1 MALTRAMLKGM
12 DKLTEE
18 EVNTII
24 NAHRETV
31 DGLKEERDAL
41 KTERDQ
47 YKADAEK
54 LPVVQKELDD
64 MKKDGG
70 DWQKKYEDEHKA
82 FDDFKKNVEDE
93 KNAAVLKDAY
103 KKLLSES
110 KVGEKHIDSILRVTD
125 FSKMK
130 LDKDGKLVDA
140 DKLTESIKADW
151 SGFIAT
157 ESEKGAKPETP
168 PSGDGKTPTHV
179 GRAAELAKQ
188 YHESLYGA
196 VEKKE

>member
-31 DGLKEERDAL
+31 DGLKEERDSL
-41 KTERDQ
+41 KAERDQ

-54 LPVVQKELDD
+54 LPAVQKELDTL
-64 MKKDGG
+64 KTSGG

-82 FDDFKKNVEDE
+82 FDDFKKNVENE
-93 KNAAVLKDAY
+93 KTMAGLKDAY
-103 KKLLSES
+103 KKLLSEN

-130 LDKDGKLVDA
+130 LDKDGALVDA
-140 DKLTESIKADW
+140 DKLTESIKKDW
-151 SGFIAT
+151 SGFITT
-157 ESEKGAKPETP
+157 ESKKGAEVETP
-168 PSGDGKTPTHV
+168 PSGDGKNSAHV

-196 VEKKE
+196 VTKKE